1 MHRHERVRLLESR
14 RLHRG
19 PIFDL
24 LRERVAL
31 PSGLE
36 QELDVIAHGGAVA
49 VAPVW
54 PDGRVTCVRQ
64 YRHAVGD
71 WLVELPAG
79 RLEPGEDP
87 EIAARRELEEECGLR
102 AEGLERLSEFFV
114 APGFCSERIT
124 LFRASGCSE
133 AGANRLQP
141 DEDEELKLLKLHP
154 TELLAT
160 ARDAKTLIGAA
171 LLLQL
176 P

>member
-36 QELDVIAHGGAVA
+36 QRLDVIAHGGAVA

-79 RLEPGEDP
+79 RLEPGENP
-87 EIAARRELEEECGLR
+87 ELAARRELEEECGLR
-102 AEGLERLSEFFV
+102 AGNLEQISEFFV

-124 LFRASGCSE
+124 LFRADACTEVGTD
-133 AGANRLQP
+133 RLQP
-141 DEDEELKLLKLHP
+141 DEDEELEVLKLHP
-154 TELLAT
+154 AEILAT
-160 ARDAKTLIGAA
+160 SKDAKTLIGAA
-171 LLLQL
+171 LVLQAR
-176 P
+176 